1 MLPWIVAVI
10 AMVAAPAW
18 LIPALA
24 GGGGAPVP
32 AAARAFQHSAARPA
46 PDPARALAGGV
57 GLTPALAA
65 GVGQSLALGGSR
77 VPELRPPVDGSLV
90 RGFEEP
96 AGPFGPGHRGVDFGA
111 APEAPV
117 HAPARGRVTFAG
129 QVAGTTWVTLE
140 VAPAVLVTLGPL
152 RTLEWSVGQV
162 VATGD
167 RLGTLASG
175 HASPDPSVAA
185 LHLGLR
191 VDGVYV
197 DPLPWLAGLARPRL
211 APLSEPGGPH

>member
-1 MLPWIVAVI
+1 M
-10 AMVAAPAW
+10 
-18 LIPALA
+18 
-24 GGGGAPVP
+24 
-32 AAARAFQHSAARPA
+32 
-46 PDPARALAGGV
+46 
-57 GLTPALAA
+57 
-65 GVGQSLALGGSR
+65 
-77 VPELRPPVDGSLV
+77 PELRPPVDGSLV

-111 APEAPV
+111 APGAPV

>member
-1 MLPWIVAVI
+1 
-10 AMVAAPAW
+10 
-18 LIPALA
+18 
-24 GGGGAPVP
+24 
-32 AAARAFQHSAARPA
+32 
-46 PDPARALAGGV
+46 
-57 GLTPALAA
+57 
-65 GVGQSLALGGSR
+65 
-77 VPELRPPVDGSLV
+77 
-90 RGFEEP
+90 
-96 AGPFGPGHRGVDFGA
+96 
-111 APEAPV
+111 
-117 HAPARGRVTFAG
+117 VTFAG